1 MIKEANVQLLKDT
14 PNADRDMEF
23 CSKFATNQL
32 GYDVE
37 FVEGGIVV
45 GDTELEEY
53 FLDIPDKYK
62 PHDEDRRF
70 MCYDMSY
77 EGDDKPEDE
86 ELTIYMFVDE
96 ECDNELYGLV
106 VIRVD
111 GDGETSAVVTE
122 FYDYI

>member
-45 GDTELEEY
+45 GDTEL
-53 FLDIPDKYK
+53 K
-62 PHDEDRRF
+62 
-70 MCYDMSY
+70 
-77 EGDDKPEDE
+77 
-86 ELTIYMFVDE
+86 
-96 ECDNELYGLV
+96 
-106 VIRVD
+106 
-111 GDGETSAVVTE
+111 
-122 FYDYI
+122 